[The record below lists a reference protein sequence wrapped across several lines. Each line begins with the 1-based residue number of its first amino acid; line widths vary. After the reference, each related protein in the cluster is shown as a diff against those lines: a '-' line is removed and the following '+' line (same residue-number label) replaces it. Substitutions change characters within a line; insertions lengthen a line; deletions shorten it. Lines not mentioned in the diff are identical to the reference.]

1 MVSWLSGACGK
12 SKAELVDQRG
22 ERLSRDSST
31 PLGMT
36 RNRPCALILLG
47 FRFRQWQGSLAKYV
61 APACRSADISVA
73 KP

>member
-1 MVSWLSGACGK
+1 MVCLLSEACEK
-12 SKAELVDQRG
+12 SKAELERG